1 MRKIAVVV
9 CTREGFWCHANRG
22 PTDNALPAP
31 RFLNSAASF
40 SRRII
45 IALSLVVV
53 MTAGCTSLPKPA
65 GMPIPVV
72 TLAET
77 PAVVRTTVLAVAR
90 ERRIEKINRVGR
102 LEGL

>member
-1 MRKIAVVV
+1 MAVVV
-9 CTREGFWCHANRG
+9 CTREGFWYHANRG
-22 PTDNALPAP
+22 PTDNALPAL

-40 SRRII
+40 WQRII

-65 GMPIPVV
+65 GIPIPVV

-90 ERRIEKINRVGR
+90 GRRIEEINRVGR
-102 LEGL
+102 L